1 MSFDIAIDLALGVLT
16 GAALGALHIAWLWR
30 ASARLRPDGSG
41 VLALVGSA
49 VLRLA
54 VVLAG
59 FAGLM
64 SIASQPTLALVG
76 ALAGFALI
84 RLVAVRRARRG

>member
-1 MSFDIAIDLALGVLT
+1 MTVEMMLDLALGVLT
-16 GAALGALHIAWLWR
+16 GAALGALHLAWLWR
-30 ASARLRPDGSG
+30 AAARLRPDGSG
-41 VLALVGSA
+41 ALALVGGA

-59 FAGLM
+59 FAGLL
-64 SIASQPTLALVG
+64 SIATQPALALVG

-84 RLVAVRRARRG
+84 RAVAVRRARRG